1 MKEKN
6 KSLNMPVLVI
16 GILIFLALATAIQQ
30 IPQSVQGIITQIE
43 VIVATII
50 VITNKKIGIITA
62 MVLFAYVIFGA
73 ALSLQAGNKMGIVA
87 ILTSVVTIIILN
99 LIYFFLHK
107 NEQQHAQLLKQYEE
121 MMDSNRLMQ
130 EKDEALQT
138 LAYQD
143 EMTDMHN
150 FVYFRE
156 QIENAIRQNTDF
168 ALIYMDLDNF
178 KAVNDKFGPEV
189 GDEALK
195 IYASRLKAYCGT
207 KYLCARTSG
216 DDFALLLSGTPAQA
230 EILHLVEQL
239 RKVLGEPVS
248 AQGVSNITTT
258 ASYGIVVSPRDGKDT
273 DTLLDNAIFA
283 VYNAKANGKDRPCFF
298 SQI

>member
-73 ALSLQAGNKMGIVA
+73 AFSLQAGNKMGIVA

>member
-1 MKEKN
+1 
-6 KSLNMPVLVI
+6 MPVLVI

-62 MVLFAYVIFGA
+62 MVLFAYIIFGA
-73 ALSLQAGNKMGIVA
+73 AFSLQAGNKMGIVA

>member
-62 MVLFAYVIFGA
+62 MVLFAYIIFGA
-73 ALSLQAGNKMGIVA
+73 AFSLQAGNKMGIVA